1 MGIKIWKESVLKT
14 DMVFENA
21 LEQEAESMALRTIR
35 TIGDEILTKKCRKL
49 TEMKPRY
56 QELIGDMLDTM
67 YNVQGVGLA
76 APQVGIL
83 KQIVVIDVS
92 EEGDSS
98 VILIN
103 PEIVELSGEQTG
115 QEGCLSVPG
124 KAGVVTRANYARVKA
139 LNEKMEEIVVEG
151 EGLFARALQHE
162 IDHLSGVMYV
172 SKVQG
177 QLLDTRQEEEQEE
190 QS

>member
-1 MGIKIWKESVLKT
+1 
-14 DMVFENA
+14 
-21 LEQEAESMALRTIR
+21 MALRTIR